1 MASFHIGSGIGSDR
15 VAVVVKLPAWL
26 AVIGNTAASKIAN
39 SRT

>member
-1 MASFHIGSGIGSDR
+1 MVSFHVCSGIGYDR

-26 AVIGNTAASKIAN
+26 AVIGNTEASKIAN